1 MNQQILHI
9 HGKYAPVSL
18 ATLEC
23 LERVNATWESLCYF
37 INFLPY

>member
-18 ATLEC
+18 ATLNVSKE
-23 LERVNATWESLCYF
+23 LMLHGNHFVIS
-37 INFLPY
+37 